1 MRDAIL
7 WYGVITFA
15 GWLSFPLSFWLFR
28 RLPDR
33 GYAFSRTLGWLVWGY
48 SFWFLTSLHLI
59 ENRSEGIL
67 FTFVLVF
74 ALSISLYLK
83 IGKAEFWRWWTENRR
98 QVGLMEGLFALAFI
112 ALAVTRAANP
122 EALGTEKPM
131 ELAFINAILRSET
144 FPPHD
149 PWLSGYAI
157 SYYYFGYILVA
168 MLAKLCGTSGAVAF
182 NLGITL
188 VFALS
193 ALGAYGLLSNLLS
206 LQFAKRFPWKALL
219 APLMVLLVGNL
230 GGLLEVLHAAG
241 LFWQQRNGV
250 WVSPFWKWLDLVEL
264 SQPPQFPLD
273 GLPKRWYW
281 WWRASRVVQDYDVS
295 GAPREIIDEFPAFS
309 YILADLHPHVLAMP
323 FALLAM
329 ALALSLWLSWTKP
342 SKPLS
347 GVQVALGDRRL
358 FLHYPLAVPVSESLM
373 AALILGG
380 LAFLNTWDFPIY
392 VALCAAAYAL
402 GRVALTPDAAP
413 MGGEER
419 PSPPT
424 PLPQGERGEPLTPN
438 PSPIGRGEQN
448 LTHTQEGVR
457 GIVKDLLR
465 FGIWSGVWGGVL
477 YLPFYLGFSSQAGG
491 FLPNLIYPTRGAHLW
506 VMFAPLLVPILGW
519 LVWHYRKIKSQRWQ
533 AMGWAFGLMAG
544 LWVLSLTMGLLIS
557 ALPNLGGL
565 FMGSMGAV
573 TIGDWLAVA
582 IFRRLIYTGGWL
594 TLGIILS
601 GSLTLLMSLNLDT
614 TFREGEGQPS
624 PPAPLP
630 QGERGVTLTPGAAP
644 TERGENPSPPTPLPQ
659 GERGEPS
666 PPAPFPQGEGGEP
679 LTPSP
684 FPTRGE
690 GNTLTPSPFPKG
702 RGENP
707 SPPAPFPQGE
717 RGEPLTPSPFPTGGV
732 ENRSVKGFV
741 ALLIF
746 GGALLVLFP
755 ELFYLRDQ
763 FGWRMNTVFKFY
775 YQAWL
780 LWGIAAAYAV
790 ACFST
795 ATYLVTGATEPAAA
809 RTSPASRS
817 TAKRRLT
824 KVDQPTRDA
833 SARWAK
839 ASLGLSILFILGGLV
854 YTILATLSKT
864 NNFQPTGGYT
874 LDSTAYLWRQ
884 NPDEMQ
890 AIAWLSR
897 APLGVVAEAV
907 SPTGGSYSQYARVGT
922 LSGQPIVLGWT
933 GHESQWRGGARE
945 MGSRQSDLER
955 LYCSRNLSEALQI
968 VQQYQIRYIFVGDLE
983 RNTYRPGTENCPGGL
998 YEIKFQRAFIPV
1010 YQAGQVTIYQT
1021 P

>member
-48 SFWFLTSLHLI
+48 SFWFLTSLHLT

-659 GERGEPS
+659 QERGVPS
-666 PPAPFPQGEGGEP
+666 PPAPFPQGEG
-679 LTPSP
+679 
-684 FPTRGE
+684 
-690 GNTLTPSPFPKG
+690 
-702 RGENP
+702 
-707 SPPAPFPQGE
+707 
-717 RGEPLTPSPFPTGGV
+717 GEPLTPSPFPTGGV

-824 KVDQPTRDA
+824 KVDQPTGDA

-839 ASLGLSILFILGGLV
+839 ASLGLSVLFILSGLV

-864 NNFQPTGGYT
+864 NNFQPPAGYT

>member
-358 FLHYPLAVPVSESLM
+358 VLRYPLAVPVSESLM

-402 GRVALTPDAAP
+402 GRIALTPGSAP
-413 MGGEER
+413 TGRGEN

-684 FPTRGE
+684 FPT
-690 GNTLTPSPFPKG
+690 
-702 RGENP
+702 
-707 SPPAPFPQGE
+707 
-717 RGEPLTPSPFPTGGV
+717 GGV

-746 GGALLVLFP
+746 GGTLLVLFP
-755 ELFYLRDQ
+755 EFFYLRDQ

-824 KVDQPTRDA
+824 KVDQPTGDA

-839 ASLGLSILFILGGLV
+839 ASLGLSVLFILSGLV

-864 NNFQPTGGYT
+864 NNFQPPAGYT

>member
-1 MRDAIL
+1 MIDAIL
-7 WYGVITFA
+7 WYITITLA

-48 SFWFLTSLHLI
+48 TFWLLTSLHLTA
-59 ENRSEGIL
+59 NRSEGIL
-67 FTFVLVF
+67 FALVLLF
-74 ALSISLYLK
+74 ALSLSLFLK
-83 IGKAEFWRWWTENRR
+83 IGQAEFWRWWKENRR
-98 QVGLMEGLFALAFI
+98 QVGVMEGLFALAYL

-122 EALGTEKPM
+122 QALGTEKPM

-157 SYYYFGYILVA
+157 SYYYFGYVLVA

-206 LQFAKRFPWKALL
+206 LQYAKRFPWKSLL

-241 LFWQQRNGV
+241 LFWQQRNGT

-309 YILADLHPHVLAMP
+309 YLLADLHPHVLAMP

-329 ALALSLWLSWTKP
+329 ALALSLWLSWKKR
-342 SKPLS
+342 SRQLMGIEVALS
-347 GVQVALGDRRL
+347 GHRL
-358 FLHYPLAVPVSESLM
+358 VLRYPLAVPLSESLM

-402 GRVALTPDAAP
+402 GRVALIALTTDPST
-413 MGGEER
+413 MGSGEN
-419 PSPPT
+419 T
-424 PLPQGERGEPLTPN
+424 LTPN
-438 PSPIGRGEQN
+438 PSPRGRGEEDVTPN
-448 LTHTQEGVR
+448 PDPTGRGEEELTPILEEGAR
-457 GIVKDLLR
+457 GILKDFLR
-465 FGIWSGVWGGVL
+465 FGIWSGVWGGIL

-519 LVWHYRKIKSQRWQ
+519 LGWHYRELHSQRWR
-533 AMGWAFGLMAG
+533 AVGWAFGLLVG
-544 LWVLSLTMGLLIS
+544 LWILSLTMGFVIS
-557 ALPNLGGL
+557 ALPALGGL

-573 TIGDWLAVA
+573 TVSDWLAVA
-582 IFRRLIYTGGWL
+582 IFRRLIYSGSWL

-601 GSLTLLMSLNLDT
+601 GSLGLWLSLTPDPASMG
-614 TFREGEGQPS
+614 RGEK
-624 PPAPLP
+624 
-630 QGERGVTLTPGAAP
+630 TLTPDSD
-644 TERGENPSPPTPLPQ
+644 R
-659 GERGEPS
+659 R
-666 PPAPFPQGEGGEP
+666 
-679 LTPSP
+679 
-684 FPTRGE
+684 
-690 GNTLTPSPFPKG
+690 G
-702 RGENP
+702 RGEED
-707 SPPAPFPQGE
+707 G
-717 RGEPLTPSPFPTGGV
+717 L
-732 ENRSVKGFV
+732 KGFV

-755 ELFYLRDQ
+755 EFFYLRDQ

-780 LWGIAAAYAV
+780 LWGIAAAYAL
-790 ACFST
+790 ASFGS
-795 ATYLVTGATEPAAA
+795 ATRAGTETTESSVGKRGLA
-809 RTSPASRS
+809 SPL
-817 TAKRRLT
+817 TAKRPIT
-824 KVDQPTRDA
+824 KGDQPIRNA

-839 ASLGLSILFILGGLV
+839 ASLGVSILFILGGLV
-854 YTILATLSKT
+854 YTILAALSTT
-864 NNFQPTGGYT
+864 NNFQPPEGYT

-890 AIAWLSR
+890 AIAWLSQ

-922 LSGQPIVLGWT
+922 LSGQPIVLGWS

-945 MGSRQSDLER
+945 MGSRQSDLEL
-955 LYCSRNLSEALQI
+955 LYCSRNLSEAFQI
-968 VQQYQIRYIFVGDLE
+968 VEQYQIRYIFVGDLE
-983 RNTYRPGTENCPGGL
+983 RSTYRPGAGNCPGGL
-998 YEIKFQRAFIPV
+998 YEVKFQRAFIQV

>member
-48 SFWFLTSLHLI
+48 SFWFLTSLHLT

-358 FLHYPLAVPVSESLM
+358 VLRYPLAVPVSESLM

-630 QGERGVTLTPGAAP
+630 QEERGVTLTPGAAP
-644 TERGENPSPPTPLPQ
+644 TERGESPSPPAPLPQ
-659 GERGEPS
+659 GERGEP
-666 PPAPFPQGEGGEP
+666 

-684 FPTRGE
+684 SPTRGE
-690 GNTLTPSPFPKG
+690 GSSPHPRPLSQGG
-702 RGENP
+702 RGGQP
-707 SPPAPFPQGE
+707 SPPAPLSGRE
-717 RGEPLTPSPFPTGGV
+717 RGAALTPSPFPTGGV

-746 GGALLVLFP
+746 GGTLLVLFP
-755 ELFYLRDQ
+755 EFFYLRDQ

-790 ACFST
+790 ACFGNLSHLDT
-795 ATYLVTGATEPAAA
+795 ETREILVA
-809 RTSPASRS
+809 RHSPASRS

-824 KVDQPTRDA
+824 KVDQPTGDA

-839 ASLGLSILFILGGLV
+839 ASLGLSVLFILSGLV

-864 NNFQPTGGYT
+864 NNFQPPAGYT

>member
-1 MRDAIL
+1 MRDAVL
-7 WYGVITFA
+7 WYVTITLA

-33 GYAFSRTLGWLVWGY
+33 GYAFSRTLGLLVWGY
-48 SFWFLTSLHLI
+48 SFWMLTSLHLTD
-59 ENRSEGIL
+59 NRREGIL
-67 FTFVLVF
+67 FAFGLVLSFSV
-74 ALSISLYLK
+74 SLFFK
-83 IGKAEFWRWWTENRR
+83 IGKAEFLRWWKENRL
-98 QVGLMEGLFALAFI
+98 QVGVMEGLFALAY
-112 ALAVTRAANP
+112 LGMAVTRAANP

-168 MLAKLCGTSGAVAF
+168 MLAKLCGISGAVAF

-206 LQFAKRFPWKALL
+206 LQFARRFPWKSLL

-241 LFWQQRNGV
+241 LFWQQRNGN
-250 WVSPFWKWLDLVEL
+250 WISPFWKWLDLVEL
-264 SQPPQFPLD
+264 SQPPQLPLD

-329 ALALSLWLSWTKP
+329 ALALNLWFSWK
-342 SKPLS
+342 KQS
-347 GVQVALGDRRL
+347 GPQPGVEVALGDRRL
-358 FLHYPLAVPVSESLM
+358 VLRYPLSIPVSESLLV
-373 AALILGG
+373 ALILGG

-402 GRVALTPDAAP
+402 GRVALTPGP
-413 MGGEER
+413 SPEGRGEQALTPGPSPEGRGEQALTPGPSPEGRGEQALTSDPSPEGRGER
-419 PSPPT
+419 PSPPA
-424 PLPQGERGEPLTPN
+424 PLPLGGEGRWSPLSLRERVRVRDDVDASSAALTPD
-438 PSPIGRGEQN
+438 PTLTKRGEQ
-448 LTHTQEGVR
+448 VR
-457 GIVKDLLR
+457 EYLKDFLR
-465 FGIWSGVWGGVL
+465 FGIWSGFWGGIL

-491 FLPNLIYPTRGAHLW
+491 FLPNLVYPTRGAHLW
-506 VMFAPLLVPILGW
+506 VMFAPLMVPILGW
-519 LVWHYRKIKSQRWQ
+519 LVWHYRHLQSQLWR
-533 AMGWAFGLMAG
+533 AIGWVFALLAG
-544 LWVLSLTMGLLIS
+544 LWVLSLTMGLIIS
-557 ALPNLGGL
+557 VLPVLGGL
-565 FMGSMGAV
+565 FLGSMGAGTV
-573 TIGDWLAVA
+573 EDWLAVA
-582 IFRRLIYTGGWL
+582 IFRRLIFSGGWL
-594 TLGIILS
+594 TLGLILS
-601 GSLTLLMSLNLDT
+601 GSLALLMSLTPD
-614 TFREGEGQPS
+614 PS
-624 PPAPLP
+624 PA
-630 QGERGVTLTPGAAP
+630 
-644 TERGENPSPPTPLPQ
+644 
-659 GERGEPS
+659 
-666 PPAPFPQGEGGEP
+666 
-679 LTPSP
+679 
-684 FPTRGE
+684 
-690 GNTLTPSPFPKG
+690 G
-702 RGENP
+702 RGENALTPDP
-707 SPPAPFPQGE
+707 SPAGRGENALTPDPSPEGRGENALTPDPSPEGRGENALTPGPSPAGRGE
-717 RGEPLTPSPFPTGGV
+717 REA
-732 ENRSVKGFV
+732 VKRFA

-755 ELFYLRDQ
+755 EFFYLRDQ

-790 ACFST
+790 ACFGTST
-795 ATYLVTGATEPAAA
+795 AVANKPVKLSLA
-809 RTSPASRS
+809 RHNPASRS
-817 TAKRRLT
+817 TGKRRSAQD
-824 KVDQPTRDA
+824 DQPIGDPFG
-833 SARWAK
+833 RWAK

-854 YTILATLSKT
+854 YTVLATLSKT
-864 NNFQPTGGYT
+864 YNFQPPEGFT

-890 AIAWLSR
+890 AIAWLSQ

-968 VQQYQIRYIFVGDLE
+968 VEQYQIRYIFVGDLE
-983 RNTYRPGTENCPGGL
+983 RNTYRPGEGNCPGGL
-998 YEIKFQRAFIPV
+998 YEVKFQRAFIPV

>member
-413 MGGEER
+413 TGRGEN

-448 LTHTQEGVR
+448 LTHTEEGVR

-630 QGERGVTLTPGAAP
+630 QEERGVTLTPGAAP

-659 GERGEPS
+659 QERGV
-666 PPAPFPQGEGGEP
+666 
-679 LTPSP
+679 
-684 FPTRGE
+684 
-690 GNTLTPSPFPKG
+690 
-702 RGENP
+702 P

-717 RGEPLTPSPFPTGGV
+717 RGEPLTPSP
-732 ENRSVKGFV
+732 S
-741 ALLIF
+741 
-746 GGALLVLFP
+746 
-755 ELFYLRDQ
+755 
-763 FGWRMNTVFKFY
+763 
-775 YQAWL
+775 
-780 LWGIAAAYAV
+780 
-790 ACFST
+790 
-795 ATYLVTGATEPAAA
+795 
-809 RTSPASRS
+809 
-817 TAKRRLT
+817 
-824 KVDQPTRDA
+824 PTRGEGRA
-833 SARWAK
+833 PHPQPLSHKGRGEQPSPPAPLPGRERGA
-839 ASLGLSILFILGGLV
+839 ALTPSPSLRAGEGG
-854 YTILATLSKT
+854 SPHP
-864 NNFQPTGGYT
+864 QP
-874 LDSTAYLWRQ
+874 
-884 NPDEMQ
+884 
-890 AIAWLSR
+890 LSR
-897 APLGVVAEAV
+897 RARGEWESEAVCGFAHFRWHLVGAIPRIFLLARPVWLANEHRVQVLLPGVVA
-907 SPTGGSYSQYARVGT
+907 VGNCRR
-922 LSGQPIVLGWT
+922 LRRGMFWQPLPSRYRDKGDSGCQAQPCFPFDGK
-933 GHESQWRGGARE
+933 AA
-945 MGSRQSDLER
+945 D
-955 LYCSRNLSEALQI
+955 N
-968 VQQYQIRYIFVGDLE
+968 
-983 RNTYRPGTENCPGGL
+983 
-998 YEIKFQRAFIPV
+998 
-1010 YQAGQVTIYQT
+1010 
-1021 P
+1021 

>member
-630 QGERGVTLTPGAAP
+630 QEERGVTLTPGAAP

-659 GERGEPS
+659 QERGV
-666 PPAPFPQGEGGEP
+666 
-679 LTPSP
+679 
-684 FPTRGE
+684 
-690 GNTLTPSPFPKG
+690 
-702 RGENP
+702 P

-790 ACFST
+790 ACFGNLSHLDT
-795 ATYLVTGATEPAAA
+795 ETREILVA
-809 RTSPASRS
+809 RHSPASRS

-864 NNFQPTGGYT
+864 NNFQPPAGYT